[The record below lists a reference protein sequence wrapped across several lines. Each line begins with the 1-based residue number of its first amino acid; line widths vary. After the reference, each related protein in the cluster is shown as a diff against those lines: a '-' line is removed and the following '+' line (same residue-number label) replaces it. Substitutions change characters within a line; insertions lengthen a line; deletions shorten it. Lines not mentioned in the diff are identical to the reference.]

1 LGDRA
6 RGALER
12 SRALYVVIKIL
23 RARLYL
29 GILKRSAWVCSRL
42 NWPRSFR

>member
-23 RARLYL
+23 RASLYL
-29 GILKRSAWVCSRL
+29 GILKLKHSQRL
-42 NWPRSFR
+42 PHAKP